1 MKQPV
6 PTMVGAKIAEWQ
18 GLRADL
24 AAVEA
29 AEHPDIT
36 DHHGRTWTWIGGDL
50 YRHDNMSWPLKFV
63 TDGQHGLP
71 SESALTNPNYDPCVI
86 CLGGTNE

>member
-1 MKQPV
+1 MP
-6 PTMVGAKIAEWQ
+6 GAKIQEWQ
-18 GLRADL
+18 GLRAEL

-36 DHHGRTWTWIGGDL
+36 DHHGRTWTWVGGDL
-50 YRHDNMSWPLKFV
+50 YRHDDLAWPLAFIA
-63 TDGQHGLP
+63 DGQHGLP
-71 SESALTNPNYDPCVI
+71 SEAALTNPNYDHCII